1 MNFKVLNDYFMICLL
16 AVCWAACTDD
26 VSCHSPNGK
35 IGLEY
40 AESPSGQPSFTVTCL
55 DTVGR
60 EHRVID
66 ISQVGVD
73 CNALKGNSLRLKS
86 VAGPQRISESYTML
100 TGKKRNCS
108 NEASEYLYTFTD
120 SLGRELGVRFRL
132 YNDGVVFRYELAGLE
147 HDSIQN
153 ERTTYRIPEGTRRWM
168 QKYDI
173 SYEDFYPMS
182 TTGQQENRHWAYPAL
197 VQADEEVWTLITEA
211 GIERYHSASSLANG
225 EVPTDYQVVPAE
237 NHRPVSGDWHSP
249 WRVLIVGSLAD
260 IVESTLVTDVSEPC
274 RLTDT
279 DWIRPGSVSWIYWA
293 YNHGSK
299 DYQIVKKYIDM
310 AAELHLPYVLIDWE
324 WDVMENGGTID
335 DALRYADSKGVR
347 VLLWY
352 NSSTAWASPEA
363 GPLFRLNKPE
373 DRDREY
379 AMLNKKGVA
388 GVKIDFFA
396 GDTQE
401 TMNYCIDLLEDA
413 AKYHLLVNFHGT
425 TIPRGWQRTYP
436 NFMSA
441 EGVYGAEW
449 YNNKPVLTDKAAAH
463 NATSPFTRNVV
474 GPMDYTPCTF
484 SDSQHPHITT
494 HAHELALSVVFESA
508 LQHWADRPESYLSQ
522 LEAVRQF
529 MGELPTAWDDTR
541 LLSGYPGESVV
552 MARRKGDVWYVG
564 GLNGTDHS
572 NALVMDWSFLP
583 EGTYR
588 VTTFADGVSAGQP
601 WNISV
606 DEVENGHLPT
616 ACQCNARGGFVVRVK
631 PVSAITD

>member
-1 MNFKVLNDYFMICLL
+1 
-16 AVCWAACTDD
+16 
-26 VSCHSPNGK
+26 
-35 IGLEY
+35 
-40 AESPSGQPSFTVTCL
+40 
-55 DTVGR
+55 
-60 EHRVID
+60 
-66 ISQVGVD
+66 
-73 CNALKGNSLRLKS
+73 
-86 VAGPQRISESYTML
+86 
-100 TGKKRNCS
+100 
-108 NEASEYLYTFTD
+108 
-120 SLGRELGVRFRL
+120 
-132 YNDGVVFRYELAGLE
+132 
-147 HDSIQN
+147 
-153 ERTTYRIPEGTRRWM
+153 
-168 QKYDI
+168 
-173 SYEDFYPMS
+173 
-182 TTGQQENRHWAYPAL
+182 
-197 VQADEEVWTLITEA
+197 
-211 GIERYHSASSLANG
+211 
-225 EVPTDYQVVPAE
+225 
-237 NHRPVSGDWHSP
+237 
-249 WRVLIVGSLAD
+249 
-260 IVESTLVTDVSEPC
+260 
-274 RLTDT
+274 
-279 DWIRPGSVSWIYWA
+279 
-293 YNHGSK
+293 
-299 DYQIVKKYIDM
+299 M

-413 AKYHLLVNFHGT
+413 AKYHLLVNFHGA